1 MRLTTNLFVSL
12 VCLLLYTSCNQD
24 YTPVGE
30 NLFQDQTIK
39 SLKEIVPAFTFQKKL
54 RKVQTNGLPLAQL
67 GKINHPV
74 FGLAEAS
81 FAAQLNIGN
90 NPFFG
95 FLM

>member
-39 SLKEIVPAFTFQKKL
+39 SLKEIVPAFTFQKK
-54 RKVQTNGLPLAQL
+54 T
-67 GKINHPV
+67 
-74 FGLAEAS
+74 
-81 FAAQLNIGN
+81 
-90 NPFFG
+90 
-95 FLM
+95 